1 MGKPLGLIG
10 VPSSAGA
17 FAPGQEE
24 APRAL
29 REAGLVERLAAAGLA
44 VVDHGDGPLWRW
56 RPDPA
61 KRFAQN
67 LEAVVEIAQ
76 ATADR
81 VRSALAAGHVPL
93 VLGGDCTI
101 ELGTVAGHLPG
112 RERIALLYFDLHPD
126 LNVPGDAGPGALD
139 WMGMAHLLGEADAAE
154 SLARLG
160 PRFPLLTPEQVFLF
174 AYGPEQATPRERAAI
189 RRLDLNGIPVQEVA
203 AAPEA
208 AAAAALAGLEPRC
221 DRLLVHFDVDTV
233 DFTDL
238 PLSENTGRN
247 EGLAFD
253 LALRALHVL
262 LRSDRLSA
270 VTVTELNPHHGAEDG
285 STVRVFVD
293 GLVAALA
300 GSPALAG

>member
-17 FAPGQEE
+17 FAPGQEQ

-29 REAGLVERLAAAGLA
+29 REAGLVARLAAAGLA
-44 VVDHGDGPLWRW
+44 AVDHGDGPLWRW

-61 KRFAQN
+61 NRFAQN
-67 LEAVVEIAQ
+67 LEAVVETAR

-81 VRSALAAGHVPL
+81 VRAAVAAGQVPL
-93 VLGGDCTI
+93 VLGGDCTV
-101 ELGTVAGHLPG
+101 ELGTVAGHLPD
-112 RERIALLYFDLHPD
+112 RARIALMYFDLHPD
-126 LNVPGDAGPGALD
+126 LNVPGAAGPGALD
-139 WMGMAHLLGEADAAE
+139 WMGMAHLLGEAGAAE
-154 SLARLG
+154 PLARLG
-160 PRFPLLTPEQVFLF
+160 PRFPLLAPEQVFLF
-174 AYGPEQATPRERAAI
+174 AYGPEQATAWEREAI
-189 RRLDLNGIPVQEVA
+189 RRLALDGIPVEDVA
-203 AAPEA
+203 ADPEA
-208 AAAAALAGLEPRC
+208 AAATALVGLEPRC
-221 DRLLVHFDVDTV
+221 DHLLVHFDVDTI

-253 LALRALHVL
+253 LALRALRVL
-262 LRSDRLSA
+262 LRSERLSA